1 MNTYQDPLLYTM
13 NTGFPRDIYN
23 RKDREGVRMPRAV
36 ERNPLPDAEKR
47 TLMIRTLNQ
56 EYGTRNLQY
65 LGVGE
70 QRDVLFPGT

>member
-1 MNTYQDPLLYTM
+1 M
-13 NTGFPRDIYN
+13 NTGFPLDTYN
-23 RKDREGVRMPRAV
+23 RKDMEAVKMERPRSVGVT
-36 ERNPLPDAEKR
+36 DAEKR